1 MSKSPILPIG
11 KVSKDVLERLVF
23 TCLGTPSNRLIIGPK
38 VGEDAALIDMGDK
51 ILIAKAN
58 PITGAINR
66 IGWLAV
72 HVNANDVAV
81 RGARPLWYMSIVFL
95 PEGSKESLLET
106 IMKDQHEAC
115 NEIGICVVGG
125 HTEVAP
131 DLNRPII
138 AGFMMGEVSKE
149 RFISTGGARPGD
161 LIILTKGAG
170 IEGTGIIANDLED
183 QLRTKVKPDVID
195 KGKLFLNRISVLE
208 EALTASSIGGVTSIH
223 TPTEGGVL
231 NGLLEI
237 ANASG
242 SGFRIY
248 AEKLLVADETRI
260 ICEAL
265 GIDPLRLLSSG
276 SLLIVAKPDAI
287 EQVLYALIKKGIN
300 ASIIGEFKEGESI
313 IVDQNGVE
321 SPAVFVEQ
329 DELFRILEETQ

>member
-106 IMKDQHEAC
+106 IMKDQHKAC